1 MTTDSERTTT
11 PAEPVTEPAD
21 GDSTTPR
28 RRGKWLRRSASSL
41 AVTGAVAAAACAVVF
56 GTKYEQADAHAEA
69 REQAHQAA
77 CAFGPILATYDST
90 TIDAYFAAVLD
101 HATGDWKRE
110 FDATSRDLRDVL
122 TQGHVVA
129 TAGTVHC
136 AIGSNT
142 DTTAEAILIIDQ
154 SITSVGTQGQP
165 RHGQLALTLTLQK
178 NGNRWLIGKLDSPAL
193 QP

>member
-1 MTTDSERTTT
+1 MTSDSEQTTT
-11 PAEPVTEPAD
+11 PTEPAESE
-21 GDSTTPR
+21 STAAG
-28 RRGKWLRRSASSL
+28 RRGKWLRRSASTLS
-41 AVTGAVAAAACAVVF
+41 VTGAVAAVACAVVF
-56 GTKYEQADAHAEA
+56 GTKYEHADAHAEA
-69 REQAHQAA
+69 RDQAHRAA

-101 HATGDWKRE
+101 HATGEWKKE
-110 FDATSRDLRDVL
+110 FAATSKDLRDVL

-136 AIGSNT
+136 AIGSTT
-142 DTTAEAILIIDQ
+142 DTTAEAIVIIDQ

-165 RHGQLALTLTLQK
+165 RRGQLALTLTLRK
-178 NGNRWLIGKLDSPAL
+178 SGNRWLIDKLDSPAL